1 MNPYTEEEKMRKVIS
16 NIFMYIIMAFVILI
30 SAFPILW
37 VIMSSFKSNGEILTS
52 ALALPSS
59 FDLSVYISLFT
70 DYSFPRYFLNSILV
84 SSASTLFSLFIFA
97 MSAYVI
103 AKYRF
108 PGRMLLF
115 VLFTVTLLV
124 PAHSRTQPIFSLVMN
139 LGLYNRLAGVTIVYL
154 SAGLAMSL
162 FLLRSGFMSV
172 PDSLSEAA
180 EIEGAGFFRTF
191 WSVNLPLVKS
201 SLSTAGILMFLNN
214 WNEFYFASL
223 LTSSDSVRTLP
234 IALSFFTSEFS
245 YNYTYLFAALTV
257 VILPGIVIYA
267 FASDQVQASVAASG
281 VKG

>member
-1 MNPYTEEEKMRKVIS
+1 MRKVIS
-16 NIFMYIIMAFVILI
+16 SIFMYIIMAFVILI

-267 FASDQVQASVAASG
+267 FASDQVQASVATSG

>member
-1 MNPYTEEEKMRKVIS
+1 MRKVIS
-16 NIFMYIIMAFVILI
+16 TLFMYAVMAFVILI

-37 VIMSSFKSNGEILTS
+37 VMMSSFKSNGEILTS
-52 ALALPSS
+52 ALSLPSG
-59 FDLSVYISLFT
+59 FDFSVYISLFT

-84 SSASTLFSLFIFA
+84 SSFATLFSLLVFA

-103 AKYRF
+103 AKYHF

-139 LGLYNRLAGVTIVYL
+139 LGLYNRLSGVTLVYL

-162 FLLRSGFMSV
+162 FLLRAGFMSV

>member
-1 MNPYTEEEKMRKVIS
+1 MRKVIS
-16 NIFMYIIMAFVILI
+16 SIFMYIIMAFVILI

-84 SSASTLFSLFIFA
+84 SSASALFSLFIFA

-139 LGLYNRLAGVTIVYL
+139 LGLYNRLAGVTLVYL

>member
-1 MNPYTEEEKMRKVIS
+1 MRKVIS

-139 LGLYNRLAGVTIVYL
+139 LGLYNRLAGVTIVIFPQDL
-154 SAGLAMSL
+154 RCRFSFSA
-162 FLLRSGFMSV
+162 R
-172 PDSLSEAA
+172 
-180 EIEGAGFFRTF
+180 
-191 WSVNLPLVKS
+191 
-201 SLSTAGILMFLNN
+201 
-214 WNEFYFASL
+214 ASCPY
-223 LTSSDSVRTLP
+223 RIP
-234 IALSFFTSEFS
+234 
-245 YNYTYLFAALTV
+245 
-257 VILPGIVIYA
+257 
-267 FASDQVQASVAASG
+267 
-281 VKG
+281 